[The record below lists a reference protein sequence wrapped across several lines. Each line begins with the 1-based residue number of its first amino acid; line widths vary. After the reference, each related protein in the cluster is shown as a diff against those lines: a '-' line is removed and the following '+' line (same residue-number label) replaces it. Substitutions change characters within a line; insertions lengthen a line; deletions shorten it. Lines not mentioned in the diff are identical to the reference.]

1 MKRLHLSETD
11 KKIFGVC
18 GGIGETYDLDPA
30 LVRLTAVFLCLVTG
44 IVPLFVT
51 YLVSWM
57 IIPNKPTE

>member
-18 GGIGETYDLDPA
+18 GGISETYDIDPA

>member
-18 GGIGETYDLDPA
+18 GGIGETYDLDPT
-30 LVRLTAVFLCLVTG
+30 LVRLTTVFLCLVTG

-51 YLVSWM
+51 YLVSWI
-57 IIPNKPTE
+57 IIPQKPTE